1 MVTNDAARATP
12 TWRSVA
18 TLGSLFLGL
27 ATPAGCVEDLEDGAL
42 DRGDVPAEVACGRR
56 YFEATFDVRNPS
68 GAAAVELRATRDE
81 ALAALE
87 LKHDELRACG
97 ASVSLGAL
105 VALLDFE
112 SALQVGSYNTR
123 CEENAYVRQR
133 SGCDADPEAMYS
145 YQYGL
150 GAMHT
155 SNFHPC
161 KGGAWTQKMRRVLS
175 DALADAGFDVS
186 PASVDAVTR
195 ARFATICPG
204 RAPEAIDR
212 YLLRAHDAFGIPRD
226 ASGNLA
232 GGSPMPL
239 LDPGVSIALTL
250 EELNARCAAITS
262 DRVALA
268 VFGGSDG
275 RYATRAFQ
283 DKILGRFQRFAA
295 SVCR

>member
-1 MVTNDAARATP
+1 
-12 TWRSVA
+12 VA

-27 ATPAGCVEDLEDGAL
+27 ATPAGCVEEL
-42 DRGDVPAEVACGRR
+42 DAGDPARGDVPAEVACGRA
-56 YFEATFDVRNPS
+56 YFETTFDARNP
-68 GAAAVELRATRDE
+68 GATAELRTTREE

-87 LKHDELRACG
+87 LEHDELRACG

-112 SALQVGSYNTR
+112 SALQIGAYNTR

-150 GAMHT
+150 GATHT

-161 KGGAWTQKMRRVLS
+161 KGGAWTQTMRRVLT
-175 DALADAGFDVS
+175 DALAEAGFDVG
-186 PASVDAVTR
+186 PAAVDAVTR
-195 ARFATICPG
+195 TRFATICPG
-204 RAPEAIDR
+204 RTPEAIDR
-212 YLLRAHDAFGIPRD
+212 YLLRAHDEFGVPRD

-250 EELNARCAAITS
+250 EELRARCAAITS
-262 DRVALA
+262 DRVAIA

-295 SVCR
+295 SSCR